1 MKQRI
6 AGFVTFLN
14 SCTEA
19 KLNIN
24 FPINFILY
32 LFTSIYKSIKLVIEQ
47 KKKIQE
53 ACFFLRGNFTSLFY
67 FFIFSEYKKKMLLC

>member
-14 SCTEA
+14 CCIEA
-19 KLNIN
+19 NFN
-24 FPINFILY
+24 FPMNFILY